1 MKYFKICE
9 WGACRREWHRLLPDI
24 SIVDVYDGLMSVV
37 NKRITIDLVALG
49 RRLECLYPDESERLS
64 IAEMI
69 IEHYGENA
77 KKLIEKLL

>member
-1 MKYFKICE
+1 MKYFNIGE
-9 WGACRREWHRLLPDI
+9 WGTCRREWHQLLPDI
-24 SIVDVYDGLMSVV
+24 PIVDVYDGLMTAV
-37 NKRITIDLVALG
+37 NKRITVDLVALG
-49 RRLECLYPDESERLS
+49 RRLEYLYPEEYERLS